1 MYCKIKPIKRTDFE
15 DKMERLEEAAAK
27 ATPKISRTV
36 EANLGYEKVVY
47 LSHPYG
53 GREGMAN
60 QTAVCQMILT
70 KMYPDWLI
78 INPVAAF
85 GNLYDCT
92 DYEQGLK
99 MTMYL
104 LSTLADEMIVC
115 SDDYRES
122 KGCMAEIEFCEQYDI
137 PVMYTD
143 YWKLIEDF
151 DYSTNKEES

>member
-1 MYCKIKPIKRTDFE
+1 MRCKIESIKRADFE
-15 DKMERLEEAAAK
+15 DKMERLEEAVAK

-53 GREGMAN
+53 GKETNAKKIN
-60 QTAVCQMILT
+60 LCQIMLAELH
-70 KMYPDWLI
+70 PDWLI

-85 GNLYDCT
+85 GELYDCT
-92 DYEQGLK
+92 KYEQGLK

-122 KGCMAEIEFCEQYDI
+122 KGCMAEIEFCEQYGI
-137 PVMYTD
+137 PVRYTD
-143 YWKLIEDF
+143 YWLLLIETSSDIL
-151 DYSTNKEES
+151 

>member
-1 MYCKIKPIKRTDFE
+1 MRCEIKPIKRTDFE

-53 GREGMAN
+53 GKETNAKEIDL
-60 QTAVCQMILT
+60 CQIMLAELH
-70 KMYPDWLI
+70 PDWLI

-85 GNLYDCT
+85 GKLYDCT
-92 DYEQGLK
+92 EYEQGLK

-104 LSTLADEMIVC
+104 LSALADEMIVC

-122 KGCMAEIEFCEQYDI
+122 KGCMAEIEFCEQYGI
-137 PVMYTD
+137 PVRYTN
-143 YWKLIEDF
+143 YWLLLIETSSDIL
-151 DYSTNKEES
+151 